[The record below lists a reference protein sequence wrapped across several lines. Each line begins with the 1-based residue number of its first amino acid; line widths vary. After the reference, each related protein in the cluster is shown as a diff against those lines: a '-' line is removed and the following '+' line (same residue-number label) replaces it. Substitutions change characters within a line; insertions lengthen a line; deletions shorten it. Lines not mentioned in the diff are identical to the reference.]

1 MSAAAGTRPSVSD
14 ASRSAFAETFAAAF
28 RQHERFL
35 WGLCYRLC
43 GCAADADDLVQD
55 TFARAL
61 ERPPAD
67 LDAPLRPWL
76 VRVATNLGCDLLRRR
91 KRQPYVGPWLP
102 SPIPTDDDEPSAYE
116 PVLRDDAGHP
126 VTTEGRYDLVE
137 SLSFAFLLA
146 LEALTPKQR
155 AVLLLRDVFDYDVRE
170 TGLALAM
177 REENVKTTHHRA
189 RRAMQA
195 YDTARD
201 PRPADRAALAS
212 ATMQRFLAAV
222 MTGDTAAAEAMLSA
236 DVVALSDGGGAF
248 FAARVPVVGRR
259 KVLVFYGNIA
269 RSADPGVTS
278 AFVRMNDRLGLRAEI
293 PPSRAGIAPLV
304 TFSGDVDADG
314 RLYRLYSVLAPRK
327 LTAMQA
333 AVDRVSRG

>member
-1 MSAAAGTRPSVSD
+1 MSSAAGTRASVSE
-14 ASRSAFAETFAAAF
+14 SSPQGFAETFAAAF
-28 RQHERFL
+28 RQDERFL

-61 ERPPAD
+61 ERPPVR
-67 LDAPLRPWL
+67 LDEPLRPWL

-91 KRQPYVGPWLP
+91 RRQPYVGPWLP

-116 PVLRDDAGHP
+116 PVLVDDAGNP

-155 AVLLLRDVFDYDVRE
+155 AVLLLRDVFDYDVRQ
-170 TGLALAM
+170 TSAALGM

-189 RRAMQA
+189 RRTMQA
-195 YDTARD
+195 YDTGRG
-201 PRPADRAALAS
+201 PRPSDRAALAS
-212 ATMQRFLAAV
+212 ETMQRFLAAV

-236 DVVALSDGGGAF
+236 DVVAFSDGGGVF

-259 KVLVFYGNIA
+259 KVVVFYGNIA
-269 RSADPGVTS
+269 RATARGVTS
-278 AFVRMNDRLGLRAEI
+278 AFVRMNDRIGLRAQI
-293 PPSRAGIAPLV
+293 ASPRAGIAPLV
-304 TFSGDVDADG
+304 AFSADVDADG
-314 RLYRLYSVLAPRK
+314 RLCRLYSVLAPRK
-327 LTAMQA
+327 LTAMRA
-333 AVDRVSRG
+333 TVDRD